1 MPVYVYRR
9 RDGSSFELEQRIT
22 VDALVNC
29 PTTGQSVQRVM
40 QPFNPRYKGTGFYS
54 TDHPKGHAKASG
66 TDQGTPAETRSGRGF
81 AADDQRHR
89 LRAESYAAPPPLRGS
104 SATCAIRR

>member
-1 MPVYVYRR
+1 VYVYRR

-22 VDALVNC
+22 VEALVSC

-54 TDHPKGHAKASG
+54 TDYPQGTPRRGDPIQGAPAKPVPVAVSPQTISG
-66 TDQGTPAETRSGRGF
+66 TD
-81 AADDQRHR
+81 
-89 LRAESYAAPPPLRGS
+89 
-104 SATCAIRR
+104 

>member
-1 MPVYVYRR
+1 VPVYVYRR

-22 VDALVNC
+22 VDALVSC

-54 TDHPKGHAKASG
+54 TDHPKAAPKRAEPI
-66 TDQGTPAETRSGRGF
+66 QGTPAESGPVAVSPQTISGT
-81 AADDQRHR
+81 
-89 LRAESYAAPPPLRGS
+89 G
-104 SATCAIRR
+104 

>member
-9 RDGSSFELEQRIT
+9 PDGSSFELEQRIT
-22 VDALVNC
+22 ADALVNC

-54 TDHPKGHAKASG
+54 TDHPKATPGRVEPIQGSPAERAPVTGSPQTISG
-66 TDQGTPAETRSGRGF
+66 TG
-81 AADDQRHR
+81 
-89 LRAESYAAPPPLRGS
+89 
-104 SATCAIRR
+104 